1 MTVEF
6 LVNVVHRGIGVGR
19 DVNIESVV
27 NIVQGDI

>member
-6 LVNVVHRGIGVGR
+6 LVNVVHRGIVLRR